1 MKTAIV
7 DTGGGLRGVYTAG
20 VLDYCLDR
28 GVSFDLAIGVS
39 AGGANLAAF
48 LAGQRGRNYRF
59 YTEYAFRKEY
69 MGLSNLFSRRCYLNL
84 EYIYATLSNSDG
96 EDPLDYAAL
105 CRNPTEMLVVA
116 TDAVTGEPVYFSKDD
131 LRQDDYRPFMASAAV
146 PLACPPCE
154 VGGRLYYDGGLGDPV
169 PIEKAF
175 ALDCDR
181 VVLLLTKPKDRPR
194 RGSGDRRVAA
204 VIRRRYPASAARL
217 QQQADVINGRV
228 ELAMRYEREGRLL
241 IVAPDD
247 IMGLETLTRDRRA
260 LRRLYEKGYANA
272 AAIPGFLREG

>member
-20 VLDYCLDR
+20 VLDYCMDQ

-48 LAGQRGRNYRF
+48 IAGQRGRNCRF
-59 YTEYAFRKEY
+59 YTEYAFRREY
-69 MGLSNLFSRRCYLNL
+69 MGLRNLFARRCYLNL

-96 EDPLDYAAL
+96 EDPLDYAAF

-116 TDAVTGEPVYFSKDD
+116 TDAVSGQPVYFSKADI
-131 LRQDDYRPFMASAAV
+131 RQDDYRVFMASAAV
-146 PLACPPCE
+146 PLACPPWE
-154 VGGRLYYDGGLGDPV
+154 VGGRLYYDGGLSDPV

-175 ALDCDR
+175 SLGCDR

-194 RGSGDRRVAA
+194 RVGHERRAA
-204 VIRRRYPASAARL
+204 SAIRRRYPACAARL
-217 QQQADVINGRV
+217 LEQADAINSKV
-228 ELAMRYEREGRLL
+228 ELARRYEREGSLL

-260 LRRLYEKGYANA
+260 LRQLYAKGYADA
-272 AAIPGFLREG
+272 SAIPSFLSAS

>member
-20 VLDYCLDR
+20 VLDYCLDQ
-28 GVSFDLAIGVS
+28 GVGFDLAIGVS

-48 LAGQRGRNYRF
+48 IAGQRGRNYRF

-69 MGLSNLFSRRCYLNL
+69 MGLRNLFSRRCYLNL

-96 EDPLDYAAL
+96 EDPLDYTAFQD
-105 CRNPTEMLVVA
+105 NPTRMLAVA

-131 LRQDDYRPFMASAAV
+131 IDRDDYRAFMASAAV

-154 VGGRLYYDGGLGDPV
+154 IGGRLYYDGGLGDPV

-175 ALDCDR
+175 ALGCDR

-194 RGSGDRRVAA
+194 RSGSDRRVAS
-204 VIRRRYPASAARL
+204 VIRRKYPAAAARL
-217 QQQADVINGRV
+217 LEQADAINGKV
-228 ELAMRYEREGRLL
+228 ELARRYAREGRLL

-247 IMGLETLTRDRRA
+247 VMGLETLTRDRRA
-260 LRRLYEKGYANA
+260 LRLLYDKGYADA
-272 AAIPGFLREG
+272 AAIPGFLSA

>member
-20 VLDYCLDR
+20 VLDYCLDQ

-48 LAGQRGRNYRF
+48 IAGQRGRNYRF

-69 MGLSNLFSRRCYLNL
+69 MGLRNLFSRRCYLDL

-96 EDPLDYAAL
+96 EDPLDYPAF
-105 CRNPTEMLVVA
+105 CRSRTEMLAVA
-116 TDAVTGEPVYFSKDD
+116 TDAVTGEPVYFSKADVS
-131 LRQDDYRPFMASAAV
+131 QDDYRPFMASAAV
-146 PLACPPCE
+146 PLACPPCA

-175 ALDCDR
+175 ALGCDR

-194 RGSGDRRVAA
+194 RRGSERRAAA
-204 VIRRRYPASAARL
+204 VIRRKYPASAARL
-217 QQQADVINGRV
+217 LEQADVINGKV
-228 ELAMRYEREGRLL
+228 ELALRYEREGRLL

-260 LRRLYEKGYANA
+260 LRRLYDKGYADA
-272 AAIPGFLREG
+272 SAIPGFLLA

>member
-20 VLDYCLDR
+20 VLDYCLDQ

-48 LAGQRGRNYRF
+48 VAGQRGRNYRF

-69 MGLSNLFSRRCYLNL
+69 MGLRNLFSRRCYLNL

-96 EDPLDYAAL
+96 EDPLDYAAF
-105 CRNPTEMLVVA
+105 CRNPTQMLAVA
-116 TDAVTGEPVYFSKDD
+116 TDALTGEPVYFSKADVS
-131 LRQDDYRPFMASAAV
+131 QDDYRVFMASAAV

-175 ALDCDR
+175 ELGCDR
-181 VVLLLTKPKDRPR
+181 VVLLLTKPKDVPR
-194 RGSGDRRVAA
+194 RGGSDRRAAA
-204 VIRRRYPASAARL
+204 VIRRKYPASAARL
-217 QQQADVINGRV
+217 LEQADAINGKV
-228 ELAMRYEREGRLL
+228 ELALRYEREGRLL

-260 LRRLYEKGYANA
+260 LRRLYDKGYADA
-272 AAIPGFLREG
+272 AAIPGFLSRE